1 MSLALARV
9 LSPAPAPHTLR
20 AVLVMPRPLHRCCR
34 MAGAFFRHHL
44 ARRMI
49 LVLGDSVT
57 DIDAAHEVPYDEILS
72 VGFLNSRVR
81 LHLHLPLAPHAPLRP
96 AHPRQRAESHAFR
109 RERAS
114 ALVRCRRGRAHP
126 ALWRSL
132 RQR

>member
-20 AVLVMPRPLHRCCR
+20 AVLVMLRPLHRCCR

-81 LHLHLPLAPHAPLRP
+81 LHAPLRP

-109 RERAS
+109 HERAS